1 MANNFQPKITSARF
15 VVSPFS
21 PQQMQGLGE
30 VFLSSMFGRWDRAE
44 NVYDLPAKPLGKG
57 YAIQKSKL
65 RRGNRRNLKS
75 TSEMRAGIHVLA
87 ANENRVVIGADDP
100 VIDQRIAFN
109 NARDR
114 QFGASPKDL
123 ETVTNHVRDLKA
135 VTVKTSAA

>member
-1 MANNFQPKITSARF
+1 MANNQPKITRARF

-21 PQQMQGLGE
+21 SQQMVDLGG
-30 VFLSSMFGRWDRAE
+30 VFLGSMFARWDRAE

-75 TSEMRAGIHVLA
+75 TGEMRAGIGVLE
-87 ANENRVVIGADDP
+87 ANENRVVIGAFDP

-114 QFGASPKDL
+114 QFGASPRDMTAVAD
-123 ETVTNHVRDLKA
+123 EVRDMKA